1 MSRII
6 GARAVTAGEV
16 AELLG
21 LKLCGKSFRE
31 AASDDKVAKAVII
44 QAECSKK
51 AIIFLKS
58 ISIMPEGKVLPLTV
72 CA

>member
-1 MSRII
+1 M
-6 GARAVTAGEV
+6 TAGEV

-58 ISIMPEGKVLPLTV
+58 I
-72 CA
+72 